1 MGWLRKL
8 WRKIKAELTRLW
20 KKIKPWL
27 AIAVLVAGIALTLMG
42 GAVWMAPWLS
52 TLATALNANML
63 FGAAVSIG
71 AAALIDSDTVVN
83 AIGKVGDA
91 AVAVGEAVGRTVG
104 SATRGLADGLGIT
117 TPLMIIAGVAG
128 AAWLF
133 GLLGSDEKEAE
144 AVAYYEDDYVDGET
158 IDGEYELVDN
168 GDYYGDEGYAV
179 Q

>member
-8 WRKIKAELTRLW
+8 WRKIKAELKRLW

-42 GAVWMAPWLS
+42 GAVWMAPWLN

-71 AAALIDSDTVVN
+71 AAALIDSDTVVE

-91 AVAVGEAVGRTVG
+91 AVAVGDAVGRTVG

-117 TPLMIIAGVAG
+117 TPLMIIAGVVG

-133 GLLGSDEKEAE
+133 GLLSSDEEE
-144 AVAYYEDDYVDGET
+144 QNAVAYYADDYADGET
-158 IDGEYELVDN
+158 IEGEYELLDN
-168 GDYYGDEGYAV
+168 DELGDDGYAV